1 MINNKIYKRETYLNK
16 IRGFYHDFEMIKVIT
31 GIRRCGKSFL
41 LKSIISELIDNGIK
55 EENIIYI
62 QLDSKAYKNVKSPK
76 QLEEI
81 IDSNIKNDEF
91 KYIFIDE
98 IQNVSGFESVIE
110 SYRVEGNCSIFIT
123 GSNSYLL
130 SRRFNYKVNGKE
142 NRI

>member
-16 IRGFYHDFEMIKVIT
+16 IRNFYDDSEMIKVIT

-41 LKSIISELIDNGIK
+41 LKSIIEELLDKGVN

-62 QLDSKAYKNVKSPK
+62 QLDSKKYKNIETPS

-81 IDSNIKNDEF
+81 IDCQIKNDEF
-91 KYIFIDE
+91 KYLFIDE
-98 IQNVSGFESVIE
+98 IQNIKGFESLIE
-110 SYRVEGNCSIFIT
+110 AYRLEGNFSIFIT

-130 SRRFNYKVNGKE
+130 SRRTSNKAYRQKN
-142 NRI
+142 